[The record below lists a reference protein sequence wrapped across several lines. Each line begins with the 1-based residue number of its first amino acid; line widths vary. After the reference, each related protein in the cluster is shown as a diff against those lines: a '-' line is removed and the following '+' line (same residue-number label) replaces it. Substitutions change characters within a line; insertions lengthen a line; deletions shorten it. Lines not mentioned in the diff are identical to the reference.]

1 MTAPAARRPAAFL
14 DRDGVINIDHGYV
27 VRPEDLAFV
36 SGAPAAIRRLNEAGY
51 CVVVVTNQSGVA
63 RGYFTEADVARFHD
77 HMRAELAKHGARIDA
92 IYTAP
97 HHPDATVAAYRADHP
112 DRKPRPGML
121 LKAFAELPIKKEG
134 SFLVGDKPSD
144 IAAAKAAG
152 IPGHLFES
160 GDLDAFIAAVLAL
173 ATTNPVFGEDR

>member
-63 RGYFTEADVARFHD
+63 RGYFTEDDVARFHD

-121 LKAFAELPIKKEG
+121 LKAFAELPIEKEG

-144 IAAAKAAG
+144 IEAAKAAG

-160 GDLDAFIAAVLAL
+160 GDLDAFIGGVLAL

>member
-1 MTAPAARRPAAFL
+1 VTAPAAPRPAAFL

-36 SGAPAAIRRLNEAGY
+36 TGAPAAIRRLNKAGY
-51 CVVVVTNQSGVA
+51 AVVVVTNQSGVA
-63 RGYFTEADVARFHD
+63 RGYFTEDDVARFHD
-77 HMRAELAKHGARIDA
+77 HMRAELARHGARIDA

-97 HHPDATVAAYRADHP
+97 HHPEATVAAYRDDHP

-121 LKAFAELPIKKEG
+121 LKAFAELPIEKEG
-134 SFLVGDKPSD
+134 SFLVGDKASD
-144 IAAAKAAG
+144 IAAAQAAG
-152 IPGHLFES
+152 IPGHLFAG
-160 GDLDAFIAAVLAL
+160 GDLDAFIGGVLAL